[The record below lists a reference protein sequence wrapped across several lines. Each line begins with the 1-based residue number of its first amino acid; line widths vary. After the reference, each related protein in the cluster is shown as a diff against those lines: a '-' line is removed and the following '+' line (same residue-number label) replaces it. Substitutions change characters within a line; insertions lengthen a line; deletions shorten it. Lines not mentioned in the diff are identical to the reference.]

1 MFEYFCGS
9 KRLVNKNKGKKQ
21 DLYPY
26 IKFLANRYNISF
38 NISHLKCDFRIS
50 VKSHALISPR
60 H

>member
-26 IKFLANRYNISF
+26 IKFLTNRYNISL
-38 NISHLKCDFRIS
+38 NISRLQCGFRIS

>member
-26 IKFLANRYNISF
+26 IKFLTN
-38 NISHLKCDFRIS
+38 
-50 VKSHALISPR
+50 
-60 H
+60 